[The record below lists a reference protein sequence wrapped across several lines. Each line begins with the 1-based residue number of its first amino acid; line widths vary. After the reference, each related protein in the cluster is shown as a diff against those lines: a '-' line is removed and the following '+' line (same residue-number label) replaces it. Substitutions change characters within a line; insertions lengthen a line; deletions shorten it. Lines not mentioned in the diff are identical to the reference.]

1 MAAHFTLNPS
11 CHCSS
16 RLFHLVSSLQD
27 WPDMVL
33 KKRCCVQPLG
43 PSCHLVQLCSAV
55 FSCQLS
61 VSALCLPNGSCRRD
75 SFCCR
80 TVAFAICAS
89 SSHIQ
94 SCSEDTPLQGIQ
106 GIQGIQG
113 YQWSKLTCPC
123 SQKLASMACS
133 CSITA
138 LRCSSVPRRVTLLQI
153 AQYQQ
158 NESRVTARRPAF
170 FCAWPWLWLPTEIT
184 IGCSNTCWSRVQSRW
199 TCRSKTSKAWHTFI
213 SFICLQQGF
222 PGASL
227 FDGSWKLQDC
237 KRIDEPSQYFSLL
250 SIKITHS
257 PSPYKRSLQSHPL
270 SRDAFQLPTNR
281 SRKSLSLYCFLIFAQ
296 A

>member
-1 MAAHFTLNPS
+1 MGPAEGTAFAAGRLRLPSVPPPPTSNPAPKILHFKRFKGFKGINGRSWHVPALKDWPPWPAVVPS
-11 CHCSS
+11 QHYAAPQYLGESRCS
-16 RLFHLVSSLQD
+16 RL
-27 WPDMVL
+27 
-33 KKRCCVQPLG
+33 
-43 PSCHLVQLCSAV
+43 
-55 FSCQLS
+55 LS
-61 VSALCLPNGSCRRD
+61 TS
-75 SFCCR
+75 
-80 TVAFAICAS
+80 
-89 SSHIQ
+89 
-94 SCSEDTPLQGIQ
+94 
-106 GIQGIQG
+106 
-113 YQWSKLTCPC
+113 
-123 SQKLASMACS
+123 
-133 CSITA
+133 
-138 LRCSSVPRRVTLLQI
+138 
-153 AQYQQ
+153 QYQQ

-257 PSPYKRSLQSHPL
+257 PSPYKCSLQSHPL

>member
-1 MAAHFTLNPS
+1 MAAMAAHFTLNPS

-94 SCSEDTPLQGIQ
+94 SCSEDTPLQE
-106 GIQGIQG
+106 IQGIQG

-123 SQKLASMACS
+123 SEGLASMACS

-153 AQYQQ
+153 AQYI
-158 NESRVTARRPAF
+158 SV
-170 FCAWPWLWLPTEIT
+170 PTE
-184 IGCSNTCWSRVQSRW
+184 
-199 TCRSKTSKAWHTFI
+199 
-213 SFICLQQGF
+213 
-222 PGASL
+222 
-227 FDGSWKLQDC
+227 
-237 KRIDEPSQYFSLL
+237 
-250 SIKITHS
+250 
-257 PSPYKRSLQSHPL
+257 
-270 SRDAFQLPTNR
+270 
-281 SRKSLSLYCFLIFAQ
+281 
-296 A
+296 